1 MLGIRDQTGTD
12 PFAGGRLILG
22 LSFQSVSPGLSRIP
36 DPPVRNN
43 SETDEEDCAFRIR
56 LSPNVCRRVC
66 GMFSSLEI
74 HLAFSRGIALPA
86 RSKPDIRLT
95 SQPVVR
101 PTNIDQ

>member
-43 SETDEEDCAFRIR
+43 SETDEEDCI
-56 LSPNVCRRVC
+56 SHPSVTECV
-66 GMFSSLEI
+66 SKSLR
-74 HLAFSRGIALPA
+74 HVFFTGDSLGVQPRDRPSRSVKT
-86 RSKPDIRLT
+86 RY
-95 SQPVVR
+95 
-101 PTNIDQ
+101 